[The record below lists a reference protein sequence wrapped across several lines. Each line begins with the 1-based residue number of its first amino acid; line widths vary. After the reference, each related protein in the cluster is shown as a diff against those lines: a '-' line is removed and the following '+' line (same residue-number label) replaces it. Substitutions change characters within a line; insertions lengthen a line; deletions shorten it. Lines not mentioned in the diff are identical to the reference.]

1 MFNHQE
7 TLNSDIQSRSKAW
20 KQQIQVL
27 TERLQNLT
35 NRTSE
40 TQLKNAIQDQ
50 VQKSPSKKL
59 QQLLSQNNQFA
70 QQYNASKANLTQQIA
85 QSKNRISTSVENQ
98 QRLSQT
104 VWRLVQEQS
113 ILQHLNSSELNETL
127 IKLENLNGKFNS

>member
-1 MFNHQE
+1 MFSHQE

-50 VQKSPSKKL
+50 LQKSHSKKL
-59 QQLLSQNNQFA
+59 QQLQSQNYQFA

-85 QSKNRISTSVENQ
+85 QSKNQISTSVEHQ

-104 VWRLVQEQS
+104 VWRLVQEKS

-127 IKLENLNGKFNS
+127 IKLESLKGKFNS